1 MKLLQ
6 SLPQPGK
13 TVARLNVPASL
24 VSTVKASMLA
34 GVNPTEFRIT
44 PDLLEKGWMRVNL
57 PVFGVVGVSVY
68 EDGEDKLIRLYLKD
82 Q

>member
-13 TVARLNVPASL
+13 PIARLNIPAPL
-24 VSTVKASMLA
+24 VSTVKVSMLA

-44 PDLLEKGWMRVNL
+44 PDLLEKG
-57 PVFGVVGVSVY
+57 
-68 EDGEDKLIRLYLKD
+68 
-82 Q
+82 

>member
-1 MKLLQ
+1 
-6 SLPQPGK
+6 
-13 TVARLNVPASL
+13 
-24 VSTVKASMLA
+24 MLA

-68 EDGEDKLIRLYLKD
+68 EDGEDKLIRLHLEE
-82 Q
+82 

>member
-13 TVARLNVPASL
+13 PIHRLNVPMSL

-44 PDLLEKGWMRVNL
+44 PALLEKGWVRINL

-68 EDGEDKLIRLYLKD
+68 EDGEDKLIRIFLEE
-82 Q
+82 